1 MLHLYTAKGTCGRA
15 TLIALEEAGA
25 DFDLTIVRF
34 AEEQQK
40 TEAFLAMNPHGR
52 VPVLVTDQGVLT
64 ESPALLAYVAE
75 LYPDAG
81 LMPTDP
87 FGRAQVNSIMA
98 YLCATVH
105 PAHAHIR
112 RGSRWADDPAAIAE
126 LTRKGPEVVEATIRT
141 IEDKLTGDW
150 LVGDRMTIAD
160 IYLFTV
166 ANWMEGDGIDI
177 DTLPRIRDHRARI
190 AARPATQRA
199 LAKEMPQ

>member
-25 DFDLTIVRF
+25 DFDLTMISF
-34 AEEQQK
+34 ADEQQK
-40 TEAFLAMNPHGR
+40 TDTFLAMNPHGR

-64 ESPALLAYVAE
+64 ESPALLVYVAE

-81 LMPTDP
+81 LMPTDA

-112 RGSRWADDPAAIAE
+112 RGSRWADDAAAIAE
-126 LTRKGPEVVEATIRT
+126 LMRKGPEVVEATIRT
-141 IEDKLTGDW
+141 IEDKLTGEW
-150 LVGDRMTIAD
+150 LVGDSMTIAD

-177 DTLPRIRDHRARI
+177 DTLPRIRDHRARV

-199 LAKEMPQ
+199 LAKETPQ